1 MIKELWNFLRYSWQ
15 TIEGWAKLLIFT
27 VILQISAVFFAAP
40 WNTIIQGTAWMIMV
54 FMVVTF
60 WTREYLIPKWHKYK
74 QHRNHLLTTI
84 KHSEHD

>member
-1 MIKELWNFLRYSWQ
+1 MIKELWNFLRSSWQ
-15 TIEGWAKLLIFT
+15 TIEGWVKLLIFT

-40 WNTIIQGTAWMIMV
+40 WNTIIQGTAWMIML
-54 FMVVTF
+54 FMIVIF

>member
-15 TIEGWAKLLIFT
+15 TIEGWVKLLIFT

-40 WNTIIQGTAWMIMV
+40 WNTIIQGTAWMIML
-54 FMVVTF
+54 FMIVIF

-74 QHRNHLLTTI
+74 QHRNHLLT
-84 KHSEHD
+84 HM

>member
-15 TIEGWAKLLIFT
+15 TIKGWVKLLIFT

-40 WNTIIQGTAWMIMV
+40 WNTIIQGTAWMIML
-54 FMVVTF
+54 FMIVIF